1 MNEVPID
8 EGAARQKLDAEREKL
23 QGLVAELR
31 SETRPDETDAE
42 GELSSHDQ
50 HSSDSGNETT
60 EEQKDLGILESLET
74 ELAEVEAALRR
85 LDEGTYGVDEVTG
98 DPIDPARLDARP
110 QARTNVDTE
119 RD

>member
-8 EGAARQKLDAEREKL
+8 EGAARQKLDAERDKL
-23 QGLVAELR
+23 QGLVSELR
-31 SETRPDETDAE
+31 GETRPEETDA
-42 GELSSHDQ
+42 GGDLGSYDQ
-50 HSSDSGNETT
+50 NSSDSGNETN
-60 EEQKDLGILESLET
+60 EEKKDLSILESLET

-98 DPIDPARLDARP
+98 DPIDPARLEARP